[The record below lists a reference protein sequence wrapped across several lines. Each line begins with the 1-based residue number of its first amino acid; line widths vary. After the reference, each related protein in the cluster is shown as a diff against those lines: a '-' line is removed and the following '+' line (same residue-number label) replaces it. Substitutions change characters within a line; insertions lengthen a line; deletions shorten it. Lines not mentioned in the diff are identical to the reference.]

1 MRNSNM
7 LLPEKEHSF
16 LALRYPEYEVAIQWS
31 KKPFEDYKSLA
42 FDYACCGYV
51 LLKEILN
58 EQSDNVKQDCWFFA
72 AIYLTRHSLELGL
85 KALHCRVQPSKRN
98 VQKIFEECGHN
109 LTSLFDAY
117 VAGQEP
123 YLTLD
128 EQEWLAAFL
137 TSLESVDPKSDTFR
151 FPFNAAF
158 LNQFRNKFLNN
169 FGVVQNMFQAVALI
183 EKCLNCGADDAKS
196 KFDDRLVPQFFVF
209 GKNGWGNCYLWQPW
223 GDPGFYPKLAG
234 CLGAADFLFHRCNS
248 ILLKNRMFPVLFL
261 LRNALELSIKQLF
274 SIRVEY
280 FASCRAKQ
288 GSHRLFRDLWKNVKP
303 FLSRYAQ
310 DTSQDLS
317 YLEIVEKNLR
327 EVAQIDPNGDAFR
340 YPTSYSLEYL
350 IVNVTIDL
358 KNAYEHMFSLI
369 NFFEGCNSILY
380 DVAQYEAEIRSQCG
394 YYEY

>member
-1 MRNSNM
+1 M

-183 EKCLNCGADDAKS
+183 EKCLNCGVDDAKS

-209 GKNGWGNCYLWQPW
+209 EQHGIGNCYLWQPW
-223 GDPGFYPKLAG
+223 GDPGFYAKLAG
-234 CLGAADFLFHRCNS
+234 YLGSVDYLFYRCDS
-248 ILLKNRMFPVLFL
+248 IPLKSRMFPILFL

-274 SIRVEY
+274 FARVEY
-280 FASCRAKQ
+280 FASCRARHK
-288 GSHRLFRDLWKNVKP
+288 SHRLFRDLWKNVKP

-350 IVNVTIDL
+350 IDNVTIDL
-358 KNAYEHMFSLI
+358 KNAYEHMLSLI
-369 NFFEGCNSILY
+369 NFFEGCDSMLCN
-380 DVAQYEAEIRSQCG
+380 VAQYEAEIRSQCG